1 MDEKLDA
8 RRTHYFMQ
16 VMSRGSVRGAAEALD
31 MDPSAVSRA
40 IAALERD
47 CGMALFERR
56 GRGVVPTDAGHILA
70 RYVKRQQNIQE
81 SFFSEI
87 DSLRKAERGHI
98 DLVLGE
104 GFVEMMFDL
113 VLPGYWRSHP
123 EVTLDIDVA
132 RTSEIV
138 QRIVD
143 DRAYIGLVFQ
153 PPNDARLRTHYAR
166 PEPIRAIVRQDH
178 PLTRLRRPLLLTDL
192 ADYPGASMQEGFG
205 VRQHIQAAEISEQV
219 RLRNVLTTSSFKAL
233 WQFAAAGNPVMTLIS
248 IHDVW
253 ISAEMTENNLGHVE
267 PGTPVG
273 IVLDALPG
281 RIFDGRVRS
290 IGYGVNVG
298 PGTPPGSLPT
308 VQNSRDWLR
317 PAQRFPVIVEFDRDD
332 LPSLRDVRVGGQAE
346 VMAFPRSGNPL
357 NPLGR
362 AYLRLMSWLS
372 YAY

>member
-16 VMSRGSVRGAAEALD
+16 VMSRGSVRGAAEVLD

-47 CGMALFERR
+47 CGIALFERR

-70 RYVKRQQNIQE
+70 RYIKRQQDIQE

-104 GFVEMMFDL
+104 GFVELMFER

-153 PPNDARLRTHYAR
+153 PPNDARLRTHYSR
-166 PEPIRAIVRQDH
+166 PEPIRAIVREDH
-178 PLTRLRRPLLLTDL
+178 PLTLLRRPLLLTDL

-233 WQFAAAGNPVMTLIS
+233 WQFAAAG
-248 IHDVW
+248 
-253 ISAEMTENNLGHVE
+253 
-267 PGTPVG
+267 
-273 IVLDALPG
+273 
-281 RIFDGRVRS
+281 
-290 IGYGVNVG
+290 IGYAL
-298 PGTPPGSLPT
+298 TPPIAVTADMRAQRLASLPLANPILNQGSLHVLSRAGRHVSPAARELLDHIVRGIGAPDGAQADT
-308 VQNSRDWLR
+308 V
-317 PAQRFPVIVEFDRDD
+317 E
-332 LPSLRDVRVGGQAE
+332 
-346 VMAFPRSGNPL
+346 
-357 NPLGR
+357 
-362 AYLRLMSWLS
+362 
-372 YAY
+372 

>member
-1 MDEKLDA
+1 MDETLDA

-16 VMSRGSVRGAAEALD
+16 VMSRGSVRGAAELLE

-56 GRGVVPTDAGHILA
+56 GRGMVPTDAGHMLA
-70 RYVKRQQNIQE
+70 RYVKRQQDIQD

-104 GFVEMMFDL
+104 GFVEMMFDR

-132 RTSEIV
+132 RTSEIA
-138 QRIVD
+138 QRIID
-143 DRAYIGLVFQ
+143 DQAYIGLVFQ
-153 PPNDARLRTHYAR
+153 PPNDARLRTHYSR
-166 PEPIRAIVRQDH
+166 PEPIRAIVRDDH

-192 ADYPGASMQEGFG
+192 ADYPGAAMQEGFG

-233 WQFAAAGNPVMTLIS
+233 WQFAATGIGYALTPPIAVTADLRAQRLASLPLSNPILNQGSLQVLSRAGR
-248 IHDVW
+248 
-253 ISAEMTENNLGHVE
+253 HVSPAARE
-267 PGTPVG
+267 LLDHIVRG
-273 IVLDALPG
+273 IALP
-281 RIFDGRVRS
+281 DGATS
-290 IGYGVNVG
+290 A
-298 PGTPPGSLPT
+298 TP
-308 VQNSRDWLR
+308 D
-317 PAQRFPVIVEFDRDD
+317 
-332 LPSLRDVRVGGQAE
+332 
-346 VMAFPRSGNPL
+346 
-357 NPLGR
+357 
-362 AYLRLMSWLS
+362 
-372 YAY
+372 